1 MRKLF
6 SCLLA
11 LVLTIGG
18 TGTIITP
25 ASAAARPELVGSD
38 YFYVYKGGGA
48 VVSDEFMQKTDS
60 TPSMETHVL
69 NHSPESTK
77 WLSSEVLYWR
87 GRSESLARATDL
99 GTSNQPAVRDLTYL
113 SGYGI
118 YGSKYTVAAQYA
130 DSNPY
135 THLEVL
141 IWWIS

>member
-11 LVLTIGG
+11 LVLTVGV

-25 ASAAARPELVGSD
+25 ASATSRPELVETD
-38 YFYVYKGGGA
+38 IFYVYKGGGPA
-48 VVSDEFMQKTDS
+48 VSNKFMKKTDNS
-60 TPSMETHVL
+60 DGMYTEVTNFS
-69 NHSPESTK
+69 SSIK

-87 GRSESLARATDL
+87 GRSESLARATEL
-99 GTSNQPAVRDLTYL
+99 GTTNEPTWRGLSYL
-113 SGYGI
+113 SGYGT

-141 IWWIS
+141 IAWIS